1 MFYLKLTD
9 MNIFITQNWILNRY
23 FWVFNRSAQCQID
36 IDYDINNYSTAL
48 GYYLNDTTSLY
59 VNYGKTEVDTPFFE
73 TDATNYT
80 IGGRSF
86 FKFDGEQGLMVDAS
100 FSHAKYEGTYKELY
114 TIAGLPTKAGL
125 STKDSSNAI
134 SINADYYINN
144 AWSVGA
150 NYSRNSEAKTNVY
163 GLQTAY
169 FWRLSDSMSLQAFAN
184 KALKPSNDGFGIG
197 LSLLGRF

>member
-1 MFYLKLTD
+1 MGSYSLDGQYVFDSNFFVKATYQTIDTD
-9 MNIFITQNWILNRY
+9 EDF
-23 FWVFNRSAQCQID
+23 
-36 IDYDINNYSTAL
+36 NNYNTTL
-48 GYYLNDTTSLY
+48 GYYLNDTTSLH
-59 VNYGKTEVDTPFFE
+59 VNYGKTEIDTPFFE
-73 TDATNYT
+73 TDAANYA
-80 IGGRSF
+80 IGGSSF

-134 SINADYYINN
+134 SIDADYYINN

-150 NYSRNSEAKTNVY
+150 NYRRNSQTKTNVY
-163 GLQTAY
+163 GVKTAY